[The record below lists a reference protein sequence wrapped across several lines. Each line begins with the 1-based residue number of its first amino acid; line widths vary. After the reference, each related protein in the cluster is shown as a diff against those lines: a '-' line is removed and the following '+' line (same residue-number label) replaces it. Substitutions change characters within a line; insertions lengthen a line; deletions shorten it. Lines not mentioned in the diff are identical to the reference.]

1 MKVILKQDVNKIGK
15 KGDLLEVADGYGRN
29 FLIAR
34 GLAEEATDSRVKELY
49 QMQKTQKVKD
59 DKTID
64 LFNDMTDKQLDMF
77 SDKLSRLESF
87 QNHFRAYVGEDLK
100 DYAIRIREKLK
111 DNFYVQEWF
120 KYLEQVGYVATKLS
134 K

>member
-1 MKVILKQDVNKIGK
+1 MTK
-15 KGDLLEVADGYGRN
+15 K
-29 FLIAR
+29 
-34 GLAEEATDSRVKELY
+34 
-49 QMQKTQKVKD
+49 KVKD